1 VTSQIEEGRRQI
13 GTSVSMSF
21 ALIIDGK
28 SLSYA
33 LEDDAKNNFLN
44 LAIGCSSVI
53 CCRSSP
59 KQKALVN
66 FHLTLPLFFFS
77 YKEIAFIL
85 SYFFLK
91 LLFP

>member
-1 VTSQIEEGRRQI
+1 MLFWKSQASKESVTSQIEDGRRQI
-13 GTSVSMSF
+13 ETSVSMSF

-33 LEDDAKNNFLN
+33 LEDDVKNKFLN

-59 KQKALVN
+59 KQKALVI
-66 FHLTLPLFFFS
+66 FHFELLLC
-77 YKEIAFIL
+77 
-85 SYFFLK
+85 FLYIF
-91 LLFP
+91 L